1 MTRMNSLVKKRTRN
15 SCIAFAAQG
24 ETERSRG
31 LTNPAAIV
39 PLTAEPSM
47 MIEVSHANVRNASWS
62 PMIVIAMA
70 QILMSFNINSLRVSM
85 AGIGASF
92 GTPPTMVGSA
102 IVTHSLFIAGF
113 VMLGAKVGELYG
125 PTFVFRT
132 TVALFGVAMA
142 TMAASPTATVAIFA
156 QGIAGAAAAAL
167 VPTLVVLITAI
178 YEGRQ
183 QASALGWL
191 GAAEAAASVLAF
203 LIAGFLD
210 TWVSWRYSFAL
221 LVALAISIFVL
232 SKKLKPVERQPNLQI
247 DKIGA
252 VLAALAIILITV
264 GFDNINDWGLLLSVP
279 AAPFSLF
286 GLSPAPIMIIGGFV
300 SGQAFIA
307 WSRKRC
313 AEKKNPLVALD
324 LVRTPQQRSI
334 ILLLFIVIT
343 LGSAVSFLVPLYV
356 QIVQGRSSLQTGF
369 AIIPYALSIFVAA
382 ILVLRLYELMTWR
395 RIARYA
401 FVLMAAGLVLLAVVV
416 RNEWETPSVIF
427 GLIVIGLGQGALATL
442 LFTAMAAGSSG
453 EFAGDVGAL
462 RGTTANLAGAVGTAV
477 AGALLIG
484 LLSTN
489 VMRDLT
495 DNPVI
500 PQELKK
506 QVGLDNITFVSN
518 DRLLEVL
525 SATTASPHQVAEA
538 LSINTAARLRSLK
551 MCLLAMAGLALIAI
565 FPAGN
570 LPNMDGKRG
579 SDLP

>member
-1 MTRMNSLVKKRTRN
+1 
-15 SCIAFAAQG
+15 
-24 ETERSRG
+24 
-31 LTNPAAIV
+31 
-39 PLTAEPSM
+39 M
-47 MIEVSHANVRNASWS
+47 MIEASHTKVRNASWL
-62 PMIVIAMA
+62 PMIILAMA

-92 GTPPTMVGSA
+92 GRPPTMVGSA

-113 VMLGAKVGELYG
+113 VMLGAKVGELCG
-125 PTFVFRT
+125 STSVFRT
-132 TVALFGVAMA
+132 TVAIFGVAMA

-167 VPTLVVLITAI
+167 VPTLVVLIAAT

-183 QASALGWL
+183 QANAFGWL

-210 TWVSWRYSFAL
+210 TWVSWRCSFAL
-221 LVALAISIFVL
+221 LVALAVGILIL
-232 SKKLKPVERQPNLQI
+232 SKKLKPVKRQPNLQI

-264 GFDNINDWGLLLSVP
+264 GFDNINDWGLLLRAP
-279 AAPFSLF
+279 AAPVSLF
-286 GLSPAPIMIIGGFV
+286 GLSPAPVMIIGGFV
-300 SGQAFIA
+300 LGQAFIA

-313 AEKKNPLVALD
+313 AEQKTPLVALD
-324 LVRTPQQRSI
+324 LIRTPQRRSI
-334 ILLLFIVIT
+334 ILLLFIIIT
-343 LGSAVSFLVPLYV
+343 LGSAVSFIVPLYI
-356 QIVQGRSSLQTGF
+356 QIVQGRSSLQTGL
-369 AIIPYALSIFVAA
+369 AILPYALSIFVAA
-382 ILVLRLYELMTWR
+382 TLVLRLYELMTWR
-395 RIARYA
+395 RIARCA
-401 FVLMAAGLVLLAVVV
+401 FALVAAGLALLAVVV
-416 RNEWETPSVIF
+416 RNEWETLLVVF
-427 GLIVIGLGQGALATL
+427 GLIVIGLGQGALATI
-442 LFTAMAAGSSG
+442 LFTAMAASSSG
-453 EFAGDVGAL
+453 KFAGDVGAL

-489 VMRDLT
+489 VMRDLI
-495 DNPVI
+495 DNPII

-525 SATTASPHQVAEA
+525 SATTAAPYQVAEA
-538 LSINTAARLRSLK
+538 LSINTEARLRSLK
-551 MCLLAMAGLALIAI
+551 VCLLAMAALALMAI

-570 LPNMDGKRG
+570 LPAWIEVEALSCRE
-579 SDLP
+579 L

>member
-1 MTRMNSLVKKRTRN
+1 
-15 SCIAFAAQG
+15 
-24 ETERSRG
+24 
-31 LTNPAAIV
+31 
-39 PLTAEPSM
+39 M
-47 MIEVSHANVRNASWS
+47 MIEASHKNERNASWL

-113 VMLGAKVGELYG
+113 VMMGAKVGELYG
-125 PTFVFRT
+125 PTSVFRA

-142 TMAASPTATVAIFA
+142 TMAASPTATVVILA
-156 QGIAGAAAAAL
+156 QGTAGAAAAAL
-167 VPTLVVLITAI
+167 VPTLVVLITTT

-183 QASALGWL
+183 QAKAFGWL
-191 GAAEAAASVLAF
+191 GAAEAAAGVLAF

-210 TWVSWRYSFAL
+210 TWVGWRYSFAL
-221 LVALAISIFVL
+221 LVALAVSIIIL
-232 SKKLKPVERQPNLQI
+232 SRKLKPVERQPDLQI

-252 VLAALAIILITV
+252 VLVALAIILITV
-264 GFDNINDWGLLLSVP
+264 GFNNINNWGLLLRAP
-279 AAPFSLF
+279 AATFSLL
-286 GLSPAPIMIIGGFV
+286 GLSPAPIMIIGGV
-300 SGQAFIA
+300 VLGQAFIA
-307 WSRKRC
+307 WSGKRC
-313 AEKKNPLVALD
+313 AEQKTPLVALD
-324 LVRTPQQRSI
+324 LIRTPQQRSI
-334 ILLLFIVIT
+334 ILLLFIIIT
-343 LGSAVSFLVPLYV
+343 LGSAVSFLVPLYI

-369 AIIPYALSIFVAA
+369 AIIPNALSIFVAA
-382 ILVLRLYELMTWR
+382 ILVLHLYDFMSSR
-395 RIARYA
+395 RIARCA
-401 FVLMAAGLVLLAVVV
+401 FVLVAAGLVLLAVVV
-416 RNEWETPSVIF
+416 RNEWETFLVIF
-427 GLIVIGLGQGALATL
+427 GLIVIGLGQGALVTL
-442 LFTAMAAGSSG
+442 LFTAMAASSSG

-489 VMRDLT
+489 VRRDLT
-495 DNPVI
+495 DNPII
-500 PQELKK
+500 PRELKE

-525 SATTASPHQVAEA
+525 SATTAAPYQVAEA
-538 LSINTAARLRSLK
+538 LSINTEARLRSLK
-551 MCLLAMAGLALIAI
+551 VCLLAMAGLALMAI

-570 LPNMDGKRG
+570 LPNIDGMRR

>member
-1 MTRMNSLVKKRTRN
+1 
-15 SCIAFAAQG
+15 
-24 ETERSRG
+24 
-31 LTNPAAIV
+31 
-39 PLTAEPSM
+39 M
-47 MIEVSHANVRNASWS
+47 MIEASHKNERNVSWS

-70 QILMSFNINSLRVSM
+70 QILMSFNINALRVSM

-102 IVTHSLFIAGF
+102 IVAHSLFIAGF
-113 VMLGAKVGELYG
+113 VMMGAKVGELYG
-125 PTFVFRT
+125 PTSVFRA

-142 TMAASPTATVAIFA
+142 TMAASPTATVVILA
-156 QGIAGAAAAAL
+156 QGMAGAAAAAL
-167 VPTLVVLITAI
+167 VPTLVVLITTT

-183 QASALGWL
+183 QAKAFGWL

-210 TWVSWRYSFAL
+210 TWVGWRYSFAL
-221 LVALAISIFVL
+221 LVALAIGIIVL
-232 SKKLKPVERQPNLQI
+232 SRKLKPVERQPDLQI

-264 GFDNINDWGLLLSVP
+264 GFDNVNNWGLLLRAP

-286 GLSPAPIMIIGGFV
+286 GLSPAPIMIIGGV
-300 SGQAFIA
+300 VLGQAFIA

-313 AEKKNPLVALD
+313 AEQKTPLLALD
-324 LVRTPQQRSI
+324 LIRTPQQRST
-334 ILLLFIVIT
+334 ILLLFIIIT
-343 LGSAVSFLVPLYV
+343 LGSAVSFLVPLYI

-382 ILVLRLYELMTWR
+382 ILVLRLYEFMPWR
-395 RIARYA
+395 QIARYA
-401 FVLMAAGLVLLAVVV
+401 FVLVAAGLALLAVVV
-416 RNEWETPSVIF
+416 RNEWETFLVIF
-427 GLIVIGLGQGALATL
+427 GLIVIGLGQGALVTV
-442 LFTAMAAGSSG
+442 LFTAMAAGSSD

-462 RGTTANLAGAVGTAV
+462 RGTAANLAGAVGTAV

-484 LLSTN
+484 LLSAN

-495 DNPVI
+495 DNPII

-525 SATTASPHQVAEA
+525 SATTASPYQVAEA
-538 LSINTAARLRSLK
+538 LSINTNARLRSLK
-551 MCLLAMAGLALIAI
+551 VCLLVMAGLALMAI

-570 LPNMDGKRG
+570 LPNMVGMPR